1 MCPLIAVRAL
11 LGVLFMPPFDMMLAR
26 KLEFLLEL
34 SNDAILVLDKQGLI
48 VAANE
53 VAGRI
58 FNCTC
63 NDLNGVAFRSLRT
76 PESIKP
82 LPYETQPESLIYEA
96 WFHRRADGQFLAD
109 VSFSTITENGE
120 KFYVSVLRDITPRE
134 ESERQQQL
142 ASAVFENSIQ
152 GIVITDAKNR
162 ILAVNPAFERLT
174 GYGARELIGR
184 TPNILKSGLQDR
196 AFYAAMW
203 YSITIEGRWQ
213 GEIWNRHKSGEMFP
227 EWLTISVV
235 RDGAGKIAHHIAIC
249 SDISERKQTEQKLRR
264 LTDLYSALSEINQL
278 IARRM
283 DQDSLLS
290 EICRIAVDYGHLKL
304 AWIGFLDEKT
314 RQVVPVAVHGEG
326 REHVEKLRLPV
337 DPDIPGSRAVASTAF
352 HSGSFVVSN
361 DYLADPS
368 MDYWREFV
376 KLLGLRAVA
385 AFPIRRS
392 GVVAGI
398 LTVYSADKDFF
409 DDDLTL
415 LLRRMVDD
423 ISFALDSLDK
433 EERRRVAEARIGY
446 LASHDTL
453 TGLHRRN
460 ALEEVLTREHAEA
473 RRHGCSYALA
483 LIDLD
488 HFKVINDSYGHAV
501 GDQVLVNMAR
511 VLKDALREMD
521 WVGRW
526 GGEEFLCLL
535 PDTNSALALQGMQRL
550 RERISGTLFPIEEG
564 RSLRVTA
571 SIGVASFPVDGQ
583 TVADLLVQVDTAL
596 YRAKQEGGDR
606 VACVE
611 NARSI
616 FLVGG
621 QIEEALREHRIVPA
635 YQPIVSLASGD
646 VVADEALARL
656 VVPDGETL
664 EAGGFIESAA
674 HLHQLHRIDQT
685 VIQQAMTHCAA
696 RLRAGAPARL
706 HFVNASAEF
715 LSHPRLI
722 KSLLDDARCHCSEI
736 EMPERCVKPIVVEIT
751 ERAMLS
757 DRQAVLRSLQPLLD
771 FGLRIALD
779 DFGSGY
785 SSFLYLAEFPVSFLK
800 IEQHLV
806 NRVCEDRRI
815 AAMVRSIAALATDLG
830 LITIAEGIEDAP
842 TAEVLR
848 GLGVDWGQGY
858 YFGWP
863 QIE

>member
-1 MCPLIAVRAL
+1 
-11 LGVLFMPPFDMMLAR
+11 MPPFNPRLAQ
-26 KLEFLLEL
+26 KLEFLLNL
-34 SNDAILVLDKQGLI
+34 SNDAILVLDEQGRI
-48 VAANE
+48 VVAND

-58 FNCTC
+58 FGCSR
-63 NDLNGVAFRSLRT
+63 NDLNGVVFRSLRT

-82 LPYETQPESLIYEA
+82 LPYETRPENLIYEA
-96 WFHRRADGQFLAD
+96 WFRRRADAQFLAD
-109 VSFSTITENGE
+109 VSLSTIIEDGE

-134 ESERQQQL
+134 ESLRQQQL
-142 ASAVFENSIQ
+142 ASAVFDNSTQ
-152 GIVITDAKNR
+152 GIAITDAKNR

-174 GYGARELIGR
+174 GYSASELIGR

-196 AFYAAMW
+196 TFYAAMW
-203 YSITIEGRWQ
+203 YSITIDGRWE
-213 GEIWNRHKSGEMFP
+213 GEIWNRHKSGEMLP

-235 RDGAGKIAHHIAIC
+235 RDGAGKIAHYIAIC
-249 SDISERKQTEQKLRR
+249 SDISERKQAERKLQR
-264 LTDLYSALSEINQL
+264 LADLYSALSEIDQL
-278 IARRM
+278 IAHRL
-283 DQDSLLS
+283 DQDSLFS

-314 RQVVPVAVHGEG
+314 RQVVPTAVHGEG
-326 REHVEKLRLPV
+326 KEHVEKLRVPIDSDV
-337 DPDIPGSRAVASTAF
+337 PGGRAVVSMAF
-352 HSGSFVVSN
+352 RSGSCIVSN
-361 DYLADPS
+361 DYLGDPS
-368 MDYWREFV
+368 MDYWRGFI
-376 KLLGLRAVA
+376 KLLGLQAVA
-385 AFPIRRS
+385 AFPIRRA
-392 GVVAGI
+392 GTVVGI
-398 LTVYSADKDFF
+398 LTVYSEDKDFF
-409 DDDLTL
+409 EEDLTL
-415 LLRRMVDD
+415 LLQRMADD
-423 ISFALDSLDK
+423 ISFALDSLDQ
-433 EERRRVAEARIGY
+433 EERRRMTEARISY

-453 TGLHRRN
+453 TCLHRRN
-460 ALEEVLTREHAEA
+460 ALEEVLAREHAEA
-473 RRHGCSYALA
+473 ERHGRSYGLA

-501 GDQVLVNMAR
+501 GDQVLVAVAR
-511 VLKDALREMD
+511 VLKETFREMD

-535 PDTNSALALQGMQRL
+535 PETDSALALQTMQRL
-550 RERISGTLFPIEEG
+550 RERIAGTLFPTEEG

-571 SIGVASFPVDGQ
+571 SIGVVSFPADGQ

-606 VACVE
+606 VARVE
-611 NARSI
+611 NAPSI

-621 QIEEALREHRIVPA
+621 QIEEALREHRIIPA
-635 YQPIVSLASGD
+635 YQPIVSLSSGD

-656 VVPDGETL
+656 VVPGRETL
-664 EAGGFIESAA
+664 EAGCFVESAA

-685 VIQQAMTHCAA
+685 VIQQAMTRCVT
-696 RLRAGAPARL
+696 RLRAGAPPRL
-706 HFVNASAEF
+706 HFVNASAAF
-715 LSHPRLI
+715 LSHPQLI
-722 KSLLDDARCHCSEI
+722 TNLLEDARCHCTEL

-757 DRQAVLRSLQPLLD
+757 DRQVVLRSLQPLLD

-806 NRVCEDRRI
+806 NRVCQDRRI
-815 AAMVRSIAALATDLG
+815 AAMVRSIASLARDLG
-830 LITIAEGIEDAP
+830 LTTIAEGIEDAA
-842 TAEVLR
+842 TAEML
-848 GLGVDWGQGY
+848 GNLGVDWGQGY